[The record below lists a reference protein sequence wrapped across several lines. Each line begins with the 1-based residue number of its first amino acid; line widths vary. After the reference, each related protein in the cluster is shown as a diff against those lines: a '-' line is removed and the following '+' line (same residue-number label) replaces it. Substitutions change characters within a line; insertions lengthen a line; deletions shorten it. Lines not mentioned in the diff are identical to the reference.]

1 MSTETHNTKPRP
13 NGEPHH
19 DTVTFE
25 PRDVEVRTIYWYLF
39 SLAVATILA
48 FGATIFILRVTSKIV
63 ADSDAET
70 LPMRK
75 AMTEKQK
82 AEHAFPPE
90 PRLQGVPGHE
100 NDPQED
106 SREKVRADM
115 AANEQYR
122 WIDANS
128 GIAQIPVS
136 EAMKLIVAKG
146 VTGSTPAVP
155 SEAAKPAA
163 LKAPATERK
172 N

>member
-1 MSTETHNTKPRP
+1 MSTETPNTEHRP

-39 SLAVATILA
+39 ALAVATILA
-48 FGATIFILRVTSKIV
+48 FAATVVILRVTTKIV
-63 ADSDAET
+63 ADSGAET
-70 LPMRK
+70 LPVRK
-75 AMTEKQK
+75 AMTEQQK
-82 AEHAFPPE
+82 TERAFPPE

-106 SREKVRADM
+106 SREKVRADT

-136 EAMKLIVAKG
+136 EAMKLVVAKG
-146 VTGSTPAVP
+146 VTGATPA
-155 SEAAKPAA
+155 ETAKPGAD
-163 LKAPATERK
+163 KTPATEKK